1 MVATFHLAEK
11 AFALHLFLQSFKRL
25 VDIIVAHNNLYDGTL
40 SILNFS
46 MRPCRTLSF
55 SAVLRDTVVRKPGS
69 YHTDC
74 VMPTPEHAS
83 SVIESEKIL
92 RAAAEMASVDGWTE
106 AVFQRAC
113 AEHGVLAEDNA
124 WQFPDG
130 AASLVPTWFE
140 MKRASLKAALA
151 DEPLDDMR
159 IREKVSTGVE
169 LWLNDLSA
177 GFSANVKAFDWC
189 TVRPLGTASLPEV
202 IWAVADTIW
211 TGIGD
216 TSEGFTYYSKRA
228 TLSAVIT
235 STLAVWRSSNG
246 NAEEWKPFL
255 DRRIED
261 VMTFEKFK
269 AGLKVPDIPVPF

>member
-1 MVATFHLAEK
+1 MVATFHFAEK
-11 AFALHLFLQSFKRL
+11 AFALHLFLQSFKGL

-74 VMPTPEHAS
+74 DMPTPEHAS
-83 SVIESEKIL
+83 SVTESEKIL
-92 RAAAEMASVDGWTE
+92 LSAAEMASEEGWTE
-106 AVFQRAC
+106 AVFRKAR
-113 AEHGVLAEDNA
+113 EIHGASPDDMA
-124 WQFPDG
+124 WYFPDG
-130 AASLVPTWFE
+130 AASLVPAWFE
-140 MKRASLKAALA
+140 LKRTGLKAALA
-151 DEPLDDMR
+151 DQPLEDMR
-159 IREKVSTGVE
+159 IREKVTTGVE
-169 LWLNDLSA
+169 LWLSDVSKDFQA
-177 GFSANVKAFDWC
+177 TVKAFDWC

-216 TSEGFTYYSKRA
+216 TSTGFTYYSKRT

-235 STLAVWRSSNG
+235 STLAVWRTSHG
-246 NAEEWKPFL
+246 DPEDWKPFL

-269 AGLKVPDIPVPF
+269 AGLKMPEIPVPF